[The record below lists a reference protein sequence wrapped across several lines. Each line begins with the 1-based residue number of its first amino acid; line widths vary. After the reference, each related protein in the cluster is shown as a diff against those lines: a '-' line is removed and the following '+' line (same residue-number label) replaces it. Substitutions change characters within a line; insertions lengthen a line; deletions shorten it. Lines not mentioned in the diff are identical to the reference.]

1 MESTTVVEP
10 MELPPELKK
19 PLVLVPEREQKKK
32 LKVLVAVDDSELSFY
47 ALRWALD
54 NLFKNPGSGQA
65 STETSEQDSD
75 TITVAHVMAP
85 YHHYVF
91 PAAGP
96 GPVYAANNVVQSV
109 RKGQS
114 EIAAGIL
121 GRAMKLLL
129 LEGDPKDMIC
139 QIVQEIHVD
148 LLVLGSRGLG
158 MIKRAFLGSVSDYC
172 VHHAK
177 CPVLIVRPPRESTHP
192 QKSGE

>member
-54 NLFKNPGSGQA
+54 NLFKNSGSGQA
-65 STETSEQDSD
+65 LTETSEQDCD

-96 GPVYAANNVVQSV
+96 GFDSYHS
-109 RKGQS
+109 KL
-114 EIAAGIL
+114 IYIL
-121 GRAMKLLL
+121 IHTNLL
-129 LEGDPKDMIC
+129 
-139 QIVQEIHVD
+139 
-148 LLVLGSRGLG
+148 
-158 MIKRAFLGSVSDYC
+158 
-172 VHHAK
+172 
-177 CPVLIVRPPRESTHP
+177 
-192 QKSGE
+192 